1 MSNKIEIVLPKMGE
15 SVDEATI
22 TGWLKNEGDDIK
34 EDDLIVEIATDKV
47 DSEVPS
53 EVSGVLIQKLCKIND
68 VVKVGDPIAIIE
80 TDQKIESLTIEN
92 NQKTSSDKTETTSYK
107 SETIVTEPIE
117 YFKKA
122 DSIIE
127 KNDYKSSERI
137 YSPLVKNISKKEGI
151 SLKEL
156 DSIIGSGKNG
166 RLTKNDLLNYISAKL
181 KEPNKITET
190 IEPLNTNK
198 ESDEILEMSRMERL
212 ISDHMLSSKE
222 KSAHVQAFIEADISE
237 LWNWRE
243 KIKNSFFERENEKI
257 TFTPIFIS
265 LVAQALRE
273 FPMLNVS
280 VENYKIIKKKLINI
294 GMATALKDGNL
305 IVPVI
310 KKADQLSLFGL
321 VKKVN
326 DLASRGRNGLLLPDE
341 VQDGTYTI
349 SNVGVFDTLMGTPI
363 INQPQVGIL
372 AFGSITKK
380 PSVIETE
387 KGDFIGVRRKI
398 ILSHSFDH
406 RVVNGAQGGLFIKR
420 IKGLIE
426 NWDPSTSI

>member
-80 TDQKIESLTIEN
+80 TDKKIESLTIEN

-137 YSPLVKNISKKEGI
+137 YSPLVKNISKKEGV

-166 RLTKNDLLNYISAKL
+166 RLTKNDLLNYISSKL
-181 KEPNKITET
+181 KEPNKIIET
-190 IEPLNTNK
+190 IKSVNTNK

-280 VENYKIIKKKLINI
+280 VENYKIIKKKSINI

-372 AFGSITKK
+372 AFGAITKK

-420 IKGLIE
+420 IKELIE